1 MFGTENQSLQKN
13 RKEIF
18 GKKNKLS
25 TTEAA
30 HFNTGK
36 EVSCAVCW
44 AKNLSAKKRET
55 LRNTL
60 AVFLRTPMIPS
71 ENITICWLRSFL
83 PEKKCFSRSNTVSN
97 FGKESQRLFFKRTVY
112 TVTFGSVFKKDTQ
125 KKPV

>member
-36 EVSCAVCW
+36 QVSCAVCW
-44 AKNLSAKKRET
+44 AKNLSSKKKRNIEKYPDSIFE
-55 LRNTL
+55 NTYD
-60 AVFLRTPMIPS
+60 
-71 ENITICWLRSFL
+71 SFRKYHNL
-83 PEKKCFSRSNTVSN
+83 LVEKFPPEKKIM
-97 FGKESQRLFFKRTVY
+97 LF
-112 TVTFGSVFKKDTQ
+112 
-125 KKPV
+125 